1 MPQSSAAKAFLW
13 SFLEQGGTRVVQ
25 MVVQI
30 VLARLL
36 APDAFGLLAVLLVV
50 TNIAD
55 SIAQSGFGMALI
67 QKEDADSVSYD
78 TAFWLSMGMALAI
91 YGVIFALAP
100 FLASFYGM
108 QDLFPALRVLSLVVL
123 FNAANSIQR
132 SYMQK
137 HMDFK
142 GLFRVSFI
150 AALVSGVIGVILAVM
165 QFGSW
170 ALVIQVLAQS
180 VFTCLAML
188 AVVPWKP
195 HFRFRKT
202 DASELYKFGW
212 KICVTGILNVLYSGI
227 SELILGKTCSSTELG
242 YYSQGRKYPNAAI
255 GVANNAIANVLFPA
269 LSEVKDDY
277 RRFYDR
283 VHRGLVIGTFITAPL
298 SLWAASIAS
307 SIVELLLG
315 QDWLACVPIF
325 ALTCASN
332 VFVILQI
339 VNLRVYMAYGRSDLY
354 MNLQIL
360 KVVVSVVGIGGTAY
374 VTHNIY
380 CTAFATFLIGIFN
393 VLCIDLAPAKRL
405 FGYSALSQL
414 RDIAP
419 SILDATIAFLGASL
433 VAMLNLAPVLELLFQ
448 TIVFAAFYFG
458 LAWLTKMQELYASI
472 NLLRSLFRKK

>member
-1 MPQSSAAKAFLW
+1 MSQSSATRAFLW
-13 SFLEQGGTRVVQ
+13 SFLEQGGAKVVQ

-55 SIAQSGFGMALI
+55 SIAQSGFGTALI
-67 QKEDADSVSYD
+67 QKGDADNVSYD
-78 TAFWLSMGMALAI
+78 TAFWLSMGIALVI
-91 YGVIFALAP
+91 YGVIYALAP
-100 FLASFYGM
+100 ALASFYDM
-108 QDLFPALRVLSLVVL
+108 RDLLPTLRVLSLVVL

-137 HMDFK
+137 HMVFK
-142 GLFRVSFI
+142 GLFKVSII
-150 AALVSGVIGVILAVM
+150 AALVSGVIGVASAAM

-170 ALVIQVLAQS
+170 ALVIQVLSQS
-180 VFTCLAML
+180 IFTCLVML

-202 DASELYKFGW
+202 DAIELYKYGW

-227 SELILGKTCSSTELG
+227 SELILGKTCSSAELG

-269 LSEVKDDY
+269 LSEVRDDH
-277 RRFYDR
+277 RRLYDR
-283 VHRGLVIGTFITAPL
+283 VHRGLVIGTFITAPF

-307 SIVELLLG
+307 PVVELLLG

-325 ALTCASN
+325 ALACASN
-332 VFVILQI
+332 VFVILQV

-360 KVVVSVVGIGGTAY
+360 KVAASIVGIGGTAY
-374 VTHNIY
+374 LTHNIY
-380 CTAFATFLIGIFN
+380 CTAFATFFVGIIN

-405 FGYSALSQL
+405 YGYSALRQL

-419 SILDATIAFLGASL
+419 SVSAAFIAFLGASL
-433 VAMLNLAPVLELLFQ
+433 ISILGLTPVLELLFQ
-448 TIVFAAFYFG
+448 SIIFMAIYYG
-458 LAWLTKMQELYASI
+458 LARLTKMYALYASI
-472 NLLRSLFRKK
+472 NQLRTLIGR